1 MPLSRQSKMLM
12 AGLLACLLVLL
23 LTSILALTRSKRD
36 ITRPEAA
43 VSGAGSEGFSFF
55 DIHDETI
62 LSRGLRGRLAD
73 QLGPD
78 AISRRGPIDLVLIN
92 AAFTRAHF
100 PEIHRYHRALNPVPG
115 GRREHAVTTLTYRRA
130 HLKGLPF
137 RLIRFVF
144 LEQTGKPLYLVVEPA
159 DEDQELFSALQTKW
173 GPPERFNGD
182 REGDQVLVWRKSD
195 EILCGVSIRRRGG
208 RIERQLRF
216 YFMANIGHLVA
227 QEQAAEEARR
237 RQSDK
242 ATQRAF

>member
-12 AGLLACLLVLL
+12 ACLLAGLLVLL
-23 LTSILALTRSKRD
+23 LTSILALTRPKRD
-36 ITRPEAA
+36 IVRSEAAPPEAA
-43 VSGAGSEGFSFF
+43 SAGFSFF
-55 DIHDETI
+55 DIHSETI
-62 LSRGLRGRLAD
+62 LSRGLREKLAD
-73 QLGPD
+73 RLGPD

-92 AAFTRAHF
+92 AAFTQNHF

-115 GRREHAVTTLTYRRA
+115 GRREHAVTTLTYRRS
-130 HLKGLPF
+130 HMQGLPF

-144 LEQTGKPLYLVVEPA
+144 SQQTGKPLYLVVEPA
-159 DEDQELFSALQTKW
+159 DDDPEVFGTLQAKW
-173 GPPERFNGD
+173 GEPERFDGARDGD
-182 REGDQVLVWRKSD
+182 RALVWRNPA

-216 YFMANIGHLVA
+216 YFMSNIGHLVA

-237 RQSDK
+237 READK